1 MSKKYKKIRLLLVS
15 ILISSVMLTGCF
27 AEQPK
32 LAEPSDAVAVVNGSS
47 AETDQP
53 EQGEGLSSEAAV
65 PQLSTKTTLSLDQIP
80 EYAGEP
86 YVVLNDNEPDF
97 ADLST
102 SSYEFYSELDALGR
116 CGVAYACVGVD
127 LMPSEERGE
136 IGPVKPSGWHTVKY
150 DVVDGKYLYNRCH
163 LIAYQ
168 LSGENANEKN
178 LITGTRYMNV
188 EGMLPFENMVADY
201 VKETGNHVMYRVSPF
216 FAGDNL
222 VASGV
227 EMEAESVEDGG
238 KGICFHVYCYN
249 MQSGVAIDY
258 ATGESALRDDTAETA
273 AAPDQAAEPSDEN
286 EVTESSDGT
295 APVMV
300 WKSATGKKYHS
311 TNHCGFMNPDNA
323 TQITEEQAV
332 SQGLDKCSRCW

>member
-1 MSKKYKKIRLLLVS
+1 MRKNYKKIRLLLS
-15 ILISSVMLTGCF
+15 ILISSAMLTGCF
-27 AEQPK
+27 FEQPE
-32 LAEPSDAVAVVNGSS
+32 LAEPSDTVAAVNESS
-47 AETDQP
+47 KETDR
-53 EQGEGLSSEAAV
+53 GDG
-65 PQLSTKTTLSLDQIP
+65 LSLDQIP

-97 ADLST
+97 ADEDLTT

-201 VKETGNHVMYRVSPF
+201 VKETGNHVMYRVFPV

-249 MQSGVAIDY
+249 VQPGVVIDY
-258 ATGESALRDDTAETA
+258 ATGESALQDDTPEDADT
-273 AAPDQAAEPSDEN
+273 PDKANKPSNEN

-311 TNHCGFMNPDNA
+311 TNHCGSINPDNA

-332 SQGLDKCSRCW
+332 SQGLDKCGRCW